1 MNNMDE
7 KIFLK
12 QLSEAHGPSGKEK
25 WLHPLIEKT
34 FQDCCNI
41 KKDNVNNLY
50 LTKEG
55 TGKGK
60 IMIMA
65 HCDEVFLMVSE
76 IIDKGYL
83 KVKGT
88 GIDPKTLVSQKV
100 LIHGYKKIEGI
111 IGIKPPHLMNS
122 DEREKAITIDEILVD
137 TGYSK
142 EELEEIVRVGDYIT
156 IKREM
161 VELLNNNVACKCADD
176 RAGIVAMKCCLDEI
190 KNINHELDVCFVAS
204 CQEETGI
211 RGARVATANVMPD
224 IGIAIDTTFDS
235 GLLGDQGRENKIGQG
250 PVICI
255 GPNIHPKVRKKIMAI
270 AKEYNIPFQLEVEPG
285 HTGTDAWNIQTVKE
299 GVPTLLISIPI
310 KHMHTSVELI
320 NIDDIKNTG
329 RLIAK
334 FIEKLKDSELEELL
348 CF

>member
-1 MNNMDE
+1 MNE

-12 QLSEAHGPSGKEK
+12 QLTESHGPSGKEK
-25 WLHPLIEKT
+25 WVHPLIEEAFK
-34 FQDCCNI
+34 DYCSIKRDNI
-41 KKDNVNNLY
+41 NNLY
-50 LTKEG
+50 LIKKG
-55 TGKGK
+55 MGKGK
-60 IMIMA
+60 VMIMA

-83 KVKGT
+83 KVKGN

-100 LIHGYKKIEGI
+100 LIHGSEKIQGI
-111 IGIKPPHLMNS
+111 IGIKPPHLMS
-122 DEREKAITIDEILVD
+122 DEERDKAITMDEILVD

-142 EELEEIVRVGDYIT
+142 EEIEKIIRVGDYIT

-161 VELLNNNVACKCADD
+161 VDLLNNNVACKCADD
-176 RAGIVAMKCCLDEI
+176 RAGIVAMKSCLDEI
-190 KNINHELDVCFVAS
+190 KNINHELDVWFVAS
-204 CQEETGI
+204 CQEETGA
-211 RGARVATANVMPD
+211 RGARVATTNIVPN
-224 IGIAIDTTFDS
+224 IGIAIDTTFDC
-235 GLLGDQGRENKIGQG
+235 GLLGDRNRENKIGQG

-255 GPNIHPKVRKKIMAI
+255 GPNIHPKVRKRIMSI

-285 HTGTDAWNIQTVKE
+285 NTGTDAWNIQTAKK

-334 FIEKLKDSELEELL
+334 FIEKLKGDELEELL

>member
-1 MNNMDE
+1 MNE

-12 QLSEAHGPSGKEK
+12 QLTESHGPSGKEK
-25 WLHPLIEKT
+25 WVHPLIEEAFK
-34 FQDCCNI
+34 DYCSIKRDNI
-41 KKDNVNNLY
+41 NNLY
-50 LTKEG
+50 LTKKG
-55 TGKGK
+55 MGKGK
-60 IMIMA
+60 VMIMA

-83 KVKGT
+83 KVKGN

-100 LIHGYKKIEGI
+100 LIHGSEKIQGI
-111 IGIKPPHLMNS
+111 IGIKPPHLMS
-122 DEREKAITIDEILVD
+122 DEERDKAITMDEILVD

-142 EELEEIVRVGDYIT
+142 EEIEKIIRVGDYIT

-161 VELLNNNVACKCADD
+161 VDLLNNNVACKCADD
-176 RAGIVAMKCCLDEI
+176 RAGIVAMKSCLDEI
-190 KNINHELDVCFVAS
+190 KNINHELDVWFVAS
-204 CQEETGI
+204 CQEETGA
-211 RGARVATANVMPD
+211 RGARVATTNIVPN
-224 IGIAIDTTFDS
+224 IGIAIDTTFDC
-235 GLLGDQGRENKIGQG
+235 GLLGDRNRENKIGQG

-255 GPNIHPKVRKKIMAI
+255 GPNIHPKVRKRIMSI

-285 HTGTDAWNIQTVKE
+285 NTGTDAWNIQTAKK

-334 FIEKLKDSELEELL
+334 FIEKLKGDELEELL

>member
-1 MNNMDE
+1 MNE

-12 QLSEAHGPSGKEK
+12 QLTESHGPSGKEK
-25 WLHPLIEKT
+25 WVHPLIEEAFK
-34 FQDCCNI
+34 DYCSIKRDNI
-41 KKDNVNNLY
+41 NNLY
-50 LTKEG
+50 LTKKG
-55 TGKGK
+55 MGKGK
-60 IMIMA
+60 VMIMA

-83 KVKGT
+83 KVKGN

-100 LIHGYKKIEGI
+100 LIHGSAKIQGI
-111 IGIKPPHLMNS
+111 IGIKPPHLMS
-122 DEREKAITIDEILVD
+122 DEERDKAITMDEILVD

-142 EELEEIVRVGDYIT
+142 EEIEKIIRVGDYIT

-161 VELLNNNVACKCADD
+161 VDLLNNNVACKCADD
-176 RAGIVAMKCCLDEI
+176 RAGIVAMKSCLDEI
-190 KNINHELDVCFVAS
+190 KNINHELDVWFVAS
-204 CQEETGI
+204 CQEETGA
-211 RGARVATANVMPD
+211 RGARVATTNIVPN
-224 IGIAIDTTFDS
+224 IGIAIDTTFDC
-235 GLLGDQGRENKIGQG
+235 GLLGDRNRENKIGQG

-255 GPNIHPKVRKKIMAI
+255 GPNIHPKVRKRIISI

-285 HTGTDAWNIQTVKE
+285 NTGTDAWNIQTAKK

-334 FIEKLKDSELEELL
+334 FIEKLKGDELEELL